1 MKQNHWK
8 ERIGIMY
15 STNPDFEYETNQVEE
30 EETLPKEKQ
39 SLRISLDKRNR
50 GGKSVTLITGFRGK
64 QDSLDEIGKWLKTK
78 CGVGGSGKKW
88 RNPYTRRFPA
98 KSIGVIAKRRV
109 YKKPYHLEKEEGRYV
124 DCLQS
129 FCRSR

>member
-1 MKQNHWK
+1 
-8 ERIGIMY
+8 MY

-78 CGVGGSGKKW
+78 CGVGGAVKNGEILIQGDFRQKVLELLQKEG
-88 RNPYTRRFPA
+88 YI
-98 KSIGVIAKRRV
+98 KSRII
-109 YKKPYHLEKEEGRYV
+109 
-124 DCLQS
+124 
-129 FCRSR
+129 